1 MILISIRE
9 MAKREKENQTPS
21 LTEVTGAEEEAVV
34 NIEGEEFVEGVEEDL

>member
-9 MAKREKENQTPS
+9 MAKREKESQTPS
-21 LTEVTGAEEEAVV
+21 LIEVIGAEVEAAE